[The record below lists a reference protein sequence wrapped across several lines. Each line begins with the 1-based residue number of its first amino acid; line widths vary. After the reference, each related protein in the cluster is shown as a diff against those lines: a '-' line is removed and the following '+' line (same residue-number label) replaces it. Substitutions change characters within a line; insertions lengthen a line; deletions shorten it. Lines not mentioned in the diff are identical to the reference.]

1 MSDFCFFPCRNW
13 SKKSWSDAY
22 ATFLLCPCIKLSG
35 SESSSPTLISLS
47 HRKLIHAVAAAG
59 YRIHWKEIL
68 ELRDYFVSSKTDSVK
83 YLVPGTSSGIINNNW
98 KVANILFVLR
108 SVGTMTNKNQDNKN
122 QTIATECFL
131 FSVANETLDSLSDD
145 SADGRSN
152 ETLLATYFEWDV
164 KKGRL
169 MQQGGVSHQVQILLG
184 VLLILFV
191 VFGIFANSVILYV
204 FSRYRAVNKSGI
216 SFSFRHHIVSDL
228 LFTRSA
234 VSSSECEMSLKIAL
248 IHFVLF
254 QTLFTLPEILCL
266 PVK

>member
-1 MSDFCFFPCRNW
+1 M
-13 SKKSWSDAY
+13 
-22 ATFLLCPCIKLSG
+22 SG

-59 YRIHWKEIL
+59 YRIHWREIL

-83 YLVPGTSSGIINNNW
+83 YRVPGTSSGIINNNW
-98 KVANILFVLR
+98 KVAKILFVVPSIC

-122 QTIATECFL
+122 RTIATECFL

-145 SADGRSN
+145 SVDGRSN
-152 ETLLATYFEWDV
+152 ETLLGTYFEWDG
-164 KKGRL
+164 KQGRL

-254 QTLFTLPEILCL
+254 QNLFIFCLLLPEILCL

>member
-1 MSDFCFFPCRNW
+1 MDKGAENESVVLDE
-13 SKKSWSDAY
+13 
-22 ATFLLCPCIKLSG
+22 FLW
-35 SESSSPTLISLS
+35 T
-47 HRKLIHAVAAAG
+47 
-59 YRIHWKEIL
+59 
-68 ELRDYFVSSKTDSVK
+68 
-83 YLVPGTSSGIINNNW
+83 
-98 KVANILFVLR
+98 
-108 SVGTMTNKNQDNKN
+108 
-122 QTIATECFL
+122 TEQ
-131 FSVANETLDSLSDD
+131 
-145 SADGRSN
+145 RR
-152 ETLLATYFEWDV
+152 LL
-164 KKGRL
+164 
-169 MQQGGVSHQVQILLG
+169 QQGAVPHRVQILLG

-254 QTLFTLPEILCL
+254 QNLFIFCLLLPEILCL